1 MGKKINYD
9 KVLKKIEKATKII
22 EIIMR
27 NRLIIALL
35 LIIDGITIILNPN
48 SSLVAIARSIIL
60 IVLLA
65 AFSTLIANLC
75 TRKKDIKSIIISS
88 LILIIGIITYF
99 YPDIISAYI
108 QLLLSLFII
117 YDGLINILNVL
128 NLNKISKYT
137 HKISEKYEKVIS
149 QKKVNKDID
158 KELEVQGNKYIE
170 PLKNIVGKTNK
181 SSILYIII
189 NLATIVLGIFLLFS
203 SSSMIIW
210 GIIFTY
216 TGTSD
221 LLVTM
226 KTMDILTKIKEK
238 KFKDILYDTNKVDS
252 KQEQSN
258 STSNNK

>member
-9 KVLKKIEKATKII
+9 KVLKKIESVTKTI

-75 TRKKDIKSIIISS
+75 SRKKDIKSIIISS
-88 LILIIGIITYF
+88 LILIIGITTYF

-128 NLNKISKYT
+128 NINKISQYT
-137 HKISEKYEKVIS
+137 HKISDKYEKAIS
-149 QKKVNKDID
+149 RKKVNKDID
-158 KELEVQGNKYIE
+158 KELEIQGSKYIE
-170 PLKNIVGKTNK
+170 PLKNIVSKTNK
-181 SSILYIII
+181 SSTLYIVI
-189 NLATIVLGIFLLFS
+189 NLATIILGVFLLFS

-210 GIIFTY
+210 GIIFIY

-226 KTMDILTKIKEK
+226 KTMDISTKIKEK
-238 KFKDILYDTNKVDS
+238 KFKDILYDTDKVEAKNKEKDS
-252 KQEQSN
+252 KM
-258 STSNNK
+258 NNK